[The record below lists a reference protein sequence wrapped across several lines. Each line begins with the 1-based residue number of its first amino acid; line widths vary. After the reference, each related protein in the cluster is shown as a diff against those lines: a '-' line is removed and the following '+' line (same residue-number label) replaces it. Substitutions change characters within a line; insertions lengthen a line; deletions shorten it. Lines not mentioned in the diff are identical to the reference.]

1 MIQFLGNIEAKADA
15 KGRVFIPATFR
26 KQLQA
31 ASEERLVLRKDVY
44 QDCLVLYP
52 ESVWFATQNQLR
64 CRLNKWNAKQ
74 QMIFRQFVSDAEVM
88 TPDGNGR
95 ILLPK
100 RYLQMAGIQSD
111 VRFIGVDNTIE
122 IWAKE
127 RADQPFM
134 NPDEF
139 SEALEELLGD
149 GGQLGMR
156 FEYAVQEQPRGLA
169 DAFIIGADF
178 IGTDSVALILG
189 DNIFYGQSFSQVLK
203 RVATYESGA
212 TIFGYYVR
220 DPREYGVVEF
230 DENGMAVSIEEKP
243 EHPKSNYA
251 VPGLYFYDN
260 DVVEIAKN
268 VKPSPRGEI
277 EITSINNEYLRRGT
291 LRVET
296 LGRGFAW
303 LDTGNHDALLD
314 AADFVAAFQKRQGLY
329 ISCIEE
335 IAFRRKFI
343 DKEQLLKLA
352 EPLMKTAYGQYLV
365 DVANGL

>member
-1 MIQFLGNIEAKADA
+1 MIQFLGNIEAKTDA

-64 CRLNKWNAKQ
+64 RRLNKWNAKQ

-134 NPDEF
+134 SSDEF
-139 SEALEELLGD
+139 SEALGELLGD
-149 GGQLGMR
+149 
-156 FEYAVQEQPRGLA
+156 EDIYCDEKDQE
-169 DAFIIGADF
+169 
-178 IGTDSVALILG
+178 
-189 DNIFYGQSFSQVLK
+189 
-203 RVATYESGA
+203 
-212 TIFGYYVR
+212 
-220 DPREYGVVEF
+220 
-230 DENGMAVSIEEKP
+230 
-243 EHPKSNYA
+243 
-251 VPGLYFYDN
+251 
-260 DVVEIAKN
+260 
-268 VKPSPRGEI
+268 
-277 EITSINNEYLRRGT
+277 
-291 LRVET
+291 
-296 LGRGFAW
+296 
-303 LDTGNHDALLD
+303 
-314 AADFVAAFQKRQGLY
+314 
-329 ISCIEE
+329 
-335 IAFRRKFI
+335 
-343 DKEQLLKLA
+343 
-352 EPLMKTAYGQYLV
+352 
-365 DVANGL
+365 